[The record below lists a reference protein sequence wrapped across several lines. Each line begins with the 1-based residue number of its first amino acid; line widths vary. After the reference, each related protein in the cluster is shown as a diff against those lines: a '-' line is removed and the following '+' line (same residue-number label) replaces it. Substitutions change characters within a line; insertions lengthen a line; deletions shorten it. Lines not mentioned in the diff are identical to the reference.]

1 MFEIKLSEEDLKV
14 LDSALVQLPY
24 YQVAEL
30 ITKINQ
36 QISEQVDSED

>member
-1 MFEIKLSEEDLKV
+1 MFEITLNEEDLKM
-14 LDSALVQLPY
+14 LDNALVQLPY

-36 QISEQVDSED
+36 QILEQIEESQ